1 MTTGGVLKVFF
12 QRCALLCKGNDGAA
26 LAITLAFMLPVC
38 ILFIGI
44 YGVGE
49 IVRQKIELQNAAD
62 AAAYSAAV
70 VQADYLSRMAT
81 VNKAMAWTYV
91 DLQKRSFDA
100 AMDMFCEYIMKQ
112 FKSDYEKCQRLNRP
126 CHMHVLGTNYNCGTD
141 ILVNNI
147 VLNVTGNGL
156 GLPLVAKKFNG
167 QTGVDK
173 ALISQL
179 YYVLAANLKG
189 KGVVANLPKIYKYS
203 YSIINMTKKLI
214 DLHSEYPKKIKE
226 TARQV
231 AVANMM
237 ECKDDYIINVTTGDE
252 KLSFFFMTGSDD
264 NEKAFISFADPT
276 LKDFSPKSVFGA
288 GTDDW
293 IVRKGSLGFW
303 RVYKQTSTH
312 LHAKW
317 DWFWTRW
324 VHVQVADFSMHL
336 PPIAPGGAYGR
347 GHPEYHGYDF
357 NIIKEGYPI
366 GLLVTPAVPI
376 TLLPEFFGK
385 SGSITVAIARKTPNP
400 LAAFTPQGRSMTAP
414 GILSAFNVSAAGG
427 NRPEYMCAISSAR
440 AAYKQYNSDKK
451 KKLESSEYTVGYV
464 KADREKTWNLSE
476 TDWDAVFLPV
486 RHAWDLCAGVSAAQ
500 TFVPDPLS
508 GGNILKTVMLDKNN
522 WTDKDGKKVDKKD
535 LPDWENIK
543 PPGGLVKDE
552 NSKDNKLD
560 WEKLGKYLGH

>member
-1 MTTGGVLKVFF
+1 M
-12 QRCALLCKGNDGAA
+12 
-26 LAITLAFMLPVC
+26 
-38 ILFIGI
+38 
-44 YGVGE
+44 
-49 IVRQKIELQNAAD
+49 
-62 AAAYSAAV
+62 
-70 VQADYLSRMAT
+70 
-81 VNKAMAWTYV
+81 
-91 DLQKRSFDA
+91 
-100 AMDMFCEYIMKQ
+100 
-112 FKSDYEKCQRLNRP
+112 
-126 CHMHVLGTNYNCGTD
+126 
-141 ILVNNI
+141 
-147 VLNVTGNGL
+147 
-156 GLPLVAKKFNG
+156 
-167 QTGVDK
+167 
-173 ALISQL
+173 
-179 YYVLAANLKG
+179 
-189 KGVVANLPKIYKYS
+189 
-203 YSIINMTKKLI
+203 
-214 DLHSEYPKKIKE
+214 
-226 TARQV
+226 
-231 AVANMM
+231 
-237 ECKDDYIINVTTGDE
+237 
-252 KLSFFFMTGSDD
+252 
-264 NEKAFISFADPT
+264 
-276 LKDFSPKSVFGA
+276 
-288 GTDDW
+288 
-293 IVRKGSLGFW
+293 
-303 RVYKQTSTH
+303 
-312 LHAKW
+312 
-317 DWFWTRW
+317 
-324 VHVQVADFSMHL
+324 HVQVADVSMHL

-400 LAAFTPQGRSMTAP
+400 LAAFTPQGRSMMAP

-560 WEKLGKYLGH
+560 WEKLSKYLGH